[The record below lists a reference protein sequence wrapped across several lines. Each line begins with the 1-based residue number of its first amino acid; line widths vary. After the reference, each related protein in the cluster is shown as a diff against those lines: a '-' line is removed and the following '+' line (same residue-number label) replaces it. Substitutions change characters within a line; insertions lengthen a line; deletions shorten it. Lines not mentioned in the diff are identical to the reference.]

1 MVREGRSLQEVGF
14 KAVGQGHQLRKGL
27 LQNAFS
33 LGPRKLR
40 GQWMPGGREREPGW
54 EARAE
59 GKGRG
64 GAQARQRPGSPAHP
78 EVRGP
83 SPRGPRSVQLAA
95 GAPLCVLTFK
105 PGADS

>member
-1 MVREGRSLQEVGF
+1 MVREGHSLQQVEF

-27 LQNAFS
+27 LQNASS

-40 GQWMPGGREREPGW
+40 GQWMPGGRERELGW

-59 GKGRG
+59 GEGQGRG
-64 GAQARQRPGSPAHP
+64 TGQAAARKPRP
-78 EVRGP
+78 
-83 SPRGPRSVQLAA
+83 PRSPRSVQLAA